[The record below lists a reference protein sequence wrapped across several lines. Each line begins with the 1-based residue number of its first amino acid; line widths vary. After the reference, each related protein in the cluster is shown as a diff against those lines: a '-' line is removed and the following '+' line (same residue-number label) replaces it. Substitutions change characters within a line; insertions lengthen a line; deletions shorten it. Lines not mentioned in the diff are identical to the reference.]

1 MGMDEK
7 ARLDA
12 FEKMLH
18 AIQENYQNTD
28 QKMKRLK
35 EEGKEKTATYRQ
47 LMGNKMQNEVSG
59 ERIKRYLENRRGN
72 GTYQRLGFFSY
83 PWQI

>member
-18 AIQENYQNTD
+18 ANRENYQNTD

-47 LMGNKMQNEVSG
+47 LMGNKMQ
-59 ERIKRYLENRRGN
+59 
-72 GTYQRLGFFSY
+72 
-83 PWQI
+83 